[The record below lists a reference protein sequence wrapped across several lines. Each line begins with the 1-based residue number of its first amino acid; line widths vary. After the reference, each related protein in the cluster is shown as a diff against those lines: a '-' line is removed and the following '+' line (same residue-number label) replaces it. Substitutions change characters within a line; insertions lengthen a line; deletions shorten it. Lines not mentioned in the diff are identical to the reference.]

1 MLYMVR
7 FCSKIKARPALVPW
21 LFYLLIAY
29 GGSVI
34 GSSVVLFHDIDARFW
49 YALEC
54 VRACVCVR
62 AMTDAF
68 PLCTC
73 ASA

>member
-1 MLYMVR
+1 MVR

-21 LFYLLIAY
+21 LFYLLITY

-34 GSSVVLFHDIDARFW
+34 GSSVVLFHDIDAGFW

-54 VRACVCVR
+54 VRACVR
-62 AMTDAF
+62 
-68 PLCTC
+68 
-73 ASA
+73 